1 MILFLQKNRLP
12 LRAEAHEVLHLASKS
27 IVQIIF
33 GAKGSVWVVYESADE
48 IGDHCRRILNFLA
61 LNGPRL
67 IL

>member
-1 MILFLQKNRLP
+1 MHFILFRYP
-12 LRAEAHEVLHLASKS
+12 LLAEYHDVLHLATKP

-33 GAKGSVWVVYESADE
+33 GAKGSVWVAYENADE

-67 IL
+67 VI